1 LIAQAAREGSS
12 HLAVAMDDTAQRT
25 ADLLRSA
32 SELRRSG
39 AILIY
44 LAVAVSIEADGRMYV
59 VTTDADPAAL
69 ANTALPLAMLP
80 QVLDRLSGR
89 PLVVAVDCVVVGA
102 LTSARAEFDRLFGSL
117 HPQAYALVA
126 PADPAAATRETTP
139 LATFLARAVREGA
152 FSPERDP
159 ESAVAAVDALWR
171 SQQVPSPLWRWTGAS
186 PRETLAASTDDTVR
200 AAQPPPTPAPS
211 SEASGRPLIELGGS
225 GKIWYA
231 TNRRPVDPGNAQLG
245 YSAERDQ
252 GIHYGRCTVYV
263 PESHQIGSTGSH
275 WWTRLRRMTDDRLK
289 LTAIEPLASEAYWT
303 NLREVLDDLSS
314 DARDLLVF
322 LHGYN
327 VTFDEAALRAA
338 QIGCDLQFPGVTSF
352 FSWPSKGSAQP
363 FAYAADVASMEASEG
378 AIADF
383 LCSCAEQSG
392 ANRVHVIAHSMGNR
406 GLLRALTDIVTRAS
420 RMSGARFGHFILAA
434 PDVERDNFIRLAAA
448 YRQVAQRTTLYV
460 SDKDR
465 ALKASGILHDGP
477 RAGFT
482 PPVTVVTDIDTVE
495 VSNVDL
501 TALGHG
507 YVAAARDVL
516 RDMHS
521 LLVFDAPPS
530 RRAFLKR
537 RVANDGAAY
546 WRISG

>member
-1 LIAQAAREGSS
+1 
-12 HLAVAMDDTAQRT
+12 
-25 ADLLRSA
+25 
-32 SELRRSG
+32 
-39 AILIY
+39 
-44 LAVAVSIEADGRMYV
+44 
-59 VTTDADPAAL
+59 
-69 ANTALPLAMLP
+69 
-80 QVLDRLSGR
+80 
-89 PLVVAVDCVVVGA
+89 
-102 LTSARAEFDRLFGSL
+102 
-117 HPQAYALVA
+117 
-126 PADPAAATRETTP
+126 
-139 LATFLARAVREGA
+139 
-152 FSPERDP
+152 
-159 ESAVAAVDALWR
+159 
-171 SQQVPSPLWRWTGAS
+171 
-186 PRETLAASTDDTVR
+186 
-200 AAQPPPTPAPS
+200 
-211 SEASGRPLIELGGS
+211 
-225 GKIWYA
+225 
-231 TNRRPVDPGNAQLG
+231 
-245 YSAERDQ
+245 
-252 GIHYGRCTVYV
+252 
-263 PESHQIGSTGSH
+263 
-275 WWTRLRRMTDDRLK
+275 MTDDRLK
-289 LTAIEPLASEAYWT
+289 LTAIEPLARQAYWT

-314 DARDLLVF
+314 DTRDLLVF

-327 VTFDEAALRAA
+327 VSFDEAALRAA

-352 FSWPSKGSAQP
+352 FSWPSKGSPQP
-363 FAYAADVASMEASEG
+363 LAYAADGASMEASEG

-383 LCSCAEQSG
+383 LCCCAEQTG

-448 YRQVAQRTTLYV
+448 YHQIAQRTTLYV

-465 ALKASGILHDGP
+465 ALRASGILHDAP

-516 RDMHS
+516 RDMYE
-521 LLVFDAPPS
+521 LLVFDAPPW

-546 WRISG
+546 WLIGE